1 MHSQCSVPSLFVIVF
16 HQRVVSLRQGFRRR
30 QDFGGQVGGSCNGR
44 WESQRAN
51 ERDGKYGFWFHFVL
65 ESTAPRYGFATVI
78 ARPSLN

>member
-16 HQRVVSLRQGFRRR
+16 HQRVVSLRGLPQTPRLWRTSGPL
-30 QDFGGQVGGSCNGR
+30 CNGR